1 MWQTK
6 YASAVPKN
14 LGVGVN
20 FGCAVKAISSL
31 GVRSS
36 WLKVCVY
43 DELSSDN
50 VSTHIHTI
58 ILIKTNIMSNW

>member
-6 YASAVPKN
+6 YPLAVPKN

-31 GVRSS
+31 DVRSP
-36 WLKVCVY
+36 WYKGYKGLA
-43 DELSSDN
+43 
-50 VSTHIHTI
+50 
-58 ILIKTNIMSNW
+58 KTDVRISA